1 MSDVRD
7 KINYLKKLYKEI
19 VLGFSAF
26 EHAGKP
32 VFIKHFTELDNGE
45 QETERI
51 KWTNLGREKGLV
63 EKEEKINFL
72 IKEGYWTREKEIEIE
87 KLQKEISDTELLL
100 KNFVIKRQINS
111 AKEKIRKS
119 KEQLNQIEN
128 EKLEICGL
136 CLEDFVNKKI
146 NELTIFNTFYK
157 NKDLTE
163 KLFSEE
169 EFDCLPEN
177 QLGDLISL
185 LNNFYVSFGHEQIK
199 RISVCPFFVSIF
211 SLANDDAFKFY
222 GKRITDLTILQIN
235 LFSQA
240 KYFKALIQSR
250 AEQVTPPSDVLEDP
264 DKMIEWYESTSTGQA
279 GKSDGVSY
287 VGATAEELQ
296 QMAGGGAINISD
308 FAKKKGNKMTTK
320 DFIEMHGI

>member
-87 KLQKEISDTELLL
+87 KLQKEISNTELLL

-111 AKEKIRKS
+111 AKE
-119 KEQLNQIEN
+119 
-128 EKLEICGL
+128 
-136 CLEDFVNKKI
+136 
-146 NELTIFNTFYK
+146 
-157 NKDLTE
+157 
-163 KLFSEE
+163 
-169 EFDCLPEN
+169 
-177 QLGDLISL
+177 
-185 LNNFYVSFGHEQIK
+185 
-199 RISVCPFFVSIF
+199 
-211 SLANDDAFKFY
+211 
-222 GKRITDLTILQIN
+222 
-235 LFSQA
+235 
-240 KYFKALIQSR
+240 
-250 AEQVTPPSDVLEDP
+250 
-264 DKMIEWYESTSTGQA
+264 
-279 GKSDGVSY
+279 
-287 VGATAEELQ
+287 
-296 QMAGGGAINISD
+296 
-308 FAKKKGNKMTTK
+308 
-320 DFIEMHGI
+320 